1 MLNTCLQA
9 PLDDRAAASVGNGG
23 EGRRARTGWCTS
35 SQSLQLQDQLLHEKF
50 YSSWHMPDNPV
61 LSCCNSADC
70 YPTEVRYVER
80 PGSTRGAGKTGST
93 SSFHPRRSSETGTIP
108 TAATIF
114 ARRRYPPL
122 WSTRSTASRWEVP
135 REIHIGERQDPFP
148 QDVLSMVLRGD
159 QWRLSARREDAAA
172 LLRLRVLR
180 APSRSGAVDREAS
193 ASGVLS

>member
-1 MLNTCLQA
+1 MIAL
-9 PLDDRAAASVGNGG
+9 PLPLV
-23 EGRRARTGWCTS
+23 TGVKADELG
-35 SQSLQLQDQLLHEKF
+35 QDGAHRHHPLQDQLLHEKF

-70 YPTEVRYVER
+70 YPTRCDMSTA
-80 PGSTRGAGKTGST
+80 GSTRGAGRTGST
-93 SSFHPRRSSETGTIP
+93 SSFRPRRSSETGTIP

-114 ARRRYPPL
+114 ARRRRPPL

-135 REIHIGERQDPFP
+135 REIHIGERQDAFP

-159 QWRLSARREDAAA
+159 QRRLSARRKDAAA

-180 APSRSGAVDREAS
+180 APSRSSAVDREAS